1 MKNRRTSLRDY
12 RGARLVEKRLAA
24 GLTREQLA
32 AKARVST
39 LTLKNWE
46 RGRTKPQPDKV
57 RAVREVLAEVA
68 PTSGIDADVLRTD
81 VENCRKAM
89 QELDSMIEVLTGQ
102 HRTVIG
108 YMVRIAAHADPRAK
122 ELWDKHGPDFLDGEA
137 AREELKRHA

>member
-1 MKNRRTSLRDY
+1 MKNQRTSLREY

-57 RAVREVLAEVA
+57 RAVREVLAEAV
-68 PTSGIDADVLRTD
+68 PTPDIDRDALRAD
-81 VENCRKAM
+81 VENLIDVTKKLNLAVAHV
-89 QELDSMIEVLTGQ
+89 EKHLDSEMRDMLNKLES
-102 HRTVIG
+102 
-108 YMVRIAAHADPRAK
+108 
-122 ELWDKHGPDFLDGEA
+122 E
-137 AREELKRHA
+137 RHA

>member
-1 MKNRRTSLRDY
+1 MKNQRPSLREY

-57 RAVREVLAEVA
+57 RAVREVLADAV
-68 PTSGIDADVLRTD
+68 PTPDIDRHALRAD
-81 VENCRKAM
+81 VENLLGVTQNLLMAVAHVEKH
-89 QELDSMIEVLTGQ
+89 LDPEVRDMLTKLEVSRNGS
-102 HRTVIG
+102 
-108 YMVRIAAHADPRAK
+108 K
-122 ELWDKHGPDFLDGEA
+122 
-137 AREELKRHA
+137 

>member
-1 MKNRRTSLRDY
+1 MKNQRTSLREY

-57 RAVREVLAEVA
+57 RAVREVLAEAVPTPDIDRDALSLDLIVDRQALEVYVPLLWARVQKLHEDISLMHAELALVYHRINPNA
-68 PTSGIDADVLRTD
+68 PKAQADD
-81 VENCRKAM
+81 
-89 QELDSMIEVLTGQ
+89 
-102 HRTVIG
+102 
-108 YMVRIAAHADPRAK
+108 
-122 ELWDKHGPDFLDGEA
+122 
-137 AREELKRHA
+137 